1 MAEFAQ
7 PPVIDTNV
15 PTQKLDESPIPSATA
30 PPANGGTLNNS
41 IPVQKDVAIDT
52 PPPSVKPTKTTATTT
67 TTNTTTTSSSTGK
80 KSSFVYSSPNINFE
94 DDPPAYLKTKVES
107 LIYWEYPK
115 KSALFLAGSLSILI
129 LTQYY
134 SLLQIVAGLFT
145 LVTGL
150 NWIFVNTHKQG
161 QKYISG
167 KSSENITNPHSAR
180 LQTKGTCIPRDRVLR
195 TAQLTIDVIE
205 VITQQVTKLV
215 LIEDNWRS
223 VISLVVSYLVW
234 TLAKFVP
241 TKYLVGFFLVSA
253 FTAPRLYLQHQE
265 VVDAH
270 IAQQSKN
277 ARILAEKYGGVAG
290 AKAKELTEQ
299 ARSFIKSKSASV
311 PAPGATAT
319 AQEPTKKTE

>member
-1 MAEFAQ
+1 M
-7 PPVIDTNV
+7 
-15 PTQKLDESPIPSATA
+15 
-30 PPANGGTLNNS
+30 
-41 IPVQKDVAIDT
+41 
-52 PPPSVKPTKTTATTT
+52 
-67 TTNTTTTSSSTGK
+67 
-80 KSSFVYSSPNINFE
+80 Y
-94 DDPPAYLKTKVES
+94 
-107 LIYWEYPK
+107 
-115 KSALFLAGSLSILI
+115 
-129 LTQYY
+129 
-134 SLLQIVAGLFT
+134 
-145 LVTGL
+145 
-150 NWIFVNTHKQG
+150 
-161 QKYISG
+161 
-167 KSSENITNPHSAR
+167 SAR